1 MLKVELQGVDPM
13 STLVARIA
21 PTADT
26 SWFGLVETSLCML
39 LVAAAPVSAVIFLA
53 QSF

>member
-1 MLKVELQGVDPM
+1 M

-21 PTADT
+21 PVADT
-26 SWFGLVETSLCML
+26 SWFGVVETSLRML
-39 LVAAAPVSAVIFLA
+39 LVAAVPVSATIFLI

>member
-1 MLKVELQGVDPM
+1 M

-21 PTADT
+21 PVADT
-26 SWFGLVETSLCML
+26 SWFGGVETSLRML
-39 LVAAAPVSAVIFLA
+39 LVAAVPVSATIFLI

>member
-1 MLKVELQGVDPM
+1 M

-21 PTADT
+21 PSIDT
-26 SWFGLVETSLCML
+26 SWFGLVETSLRVL
-39 LVAAAPVSAVIFLA
+39 LVVAAPVCAVIFLA